1 MTVFFEVQPVES
13 HEVSIVSLMNQKVSF
28 VDWTVRMFELDLL
41 DLMKGRTTS
50 VSVVEE
56 R

>member
-1 MTVFFEVQPVES
+1 VTIFFEVHAIQS
-13 HEVSIVSLMNQKVSF
+13 HKVSIVSIMNQKVSF
-28 VDWTVRMFELDLL
+28 VDWTVGMFEFDLL
-41 DLMKGRTTS
+41 DLFERGTTS